1 MTSPLPP
8 TALSVNALAAPLVEA
23 LVAQA
28 ERLRLAV
35 HTDAT
40 GVRLIDAGLAVAGSL
55 EAGLAIGEICLGIAM
70 EGLAEDIIHTVHAH
84 PTMHEAIHEAAL
96 ATEGRVIHG

>member
-1 MTSPLPP
+1 
-8 TALSVNALAAPLVEA
+8 
-23 LVAQA
+23 
-28 ERLRLAV
+28 
-35 HTDAT
+35 
-40 GVRLIDAGLAVAGSL
+40 
-55 EAGLAIGEICLGIAM
+55 M